1 MPDHGRPRRNPA
13 RLLAPVAL
21 VVAIAA
27 VGYVVTNSTGSDDD
41 DGGDN
46 ADRTTEQRPRD
57 DQSQQQR
64 QRPQR
69 TFYRVRLN
77 DTLGLIA
84 EQTGVPVERIEELN
98 PELDAQNLIVG
109 QRIRLRE

>member
-1 MPDHGRPRRNPA
+1 MAKQGRPRRSPA

-21 VVAIAA
+21 LVA
-27 VGYVVTNSTGSDDD
+27 VGAVAYVVSNSTGSDDD
-41 DGGDN
+41 GGSDN
-46 ADRTTEQRPRD
+46 ANRTVEPRPRD
-57 DQSQQQR
+57 GEGRQQR
-64 QRPQR
+64 RPQR

-84 EQTGVPVERIEELN
+84 EQTGVPVERLEALN
-98 PELDAQNLIVG
+98 PELDPQNLIVG

>member
-1 MPDHGRPRRNPA
+1 MAKQGRPRRSPA

-21 VVAIAA
+21 LVA
-27 VGYVVTNSTGSDDD
+27 VGAVVIVVSNSTGNDDG
-41 DGGDN
+41 GGDN
-46 ADRTTEQRPRD
+46 ANRTVEPRPRGD
-57 DQSQQQR
+57 GGRQQR
-64 QRPQR
+64 RPQR

-84 EQTGVPVERIEELN
+84 EQTGVPVERLEALN

>member
-1 MPDHGRPRRNPA
+1 MPDHGRPRRSPA

-21 VVAIAA
+21 LLAVAA
-27 VGYVVTNSTGSDDD
+27 VGYVVTTSTGSDNDN
-41 DGGDN
+41 GGDN
-46 ADRTTEQRPRD
+46 ADRTTEPRPRENG
-57 DQSQQQR
+57 SQQR

-69 TFYRVRLN
+69 AFYRVRLN

-84 EQTGVPVERIEELN
+84 EQTGVPVERLEELN
-98 PELDAQNLIVG
+98 PELDPQNLIVG

>member
-1 MPDHGRPRRNPA
+1 MAKQGRPRRSPA

-21 VVAIAA
+21 LAAIGAVA
-27 VGYVVTNSTGSDDD
+27 YVVSNSTGDD
-41 DGGDN
+41 DGGGN
-46 ADRTTEQRPRD
+46 SANRTVEPRPRENERR
-57 DQSQQQR
+57 QQR
-64 QRPQR
+64 GPQR

-84 EQTGVPVERIEELN
+84 EQTGVPVERLEALN
-98 PELDAQNLIVG
+98 PELDPQNLIVG

>member
-1 MPDHGRPRRNPA
+1 VA
-13 RLLAPVAL
+13 LLVAL
-21 VVAIAA
+21 VA
-27 VGYVVTNSTGSDDD
+27 VGYVVTSSTSSND
-41 DGGDN
+41 DGGGDGGN
-46 ADRTTEQRPRD
+46 RTAEPRQRQDGR
-57 DQSQQQR
+57 QQR
-64 QRPQR
+64 RAPQR

-98 PELDAQNLIVG
+98 PELDPQNLIVG

>member
-1 MPDHGRPRRNPA
+1 MANLGRPRRRSPA

-21 VVAIAA
+21 VASLAA
-27 VGYVVTNSTGSDDD
+27 VALVVSNSTGNDDNGG
-41 DGGDN
+41 DGGN
-46 ADRTTEQRPRD
+46 ATRTAEPRPP
-57 DQSQQQR
+57 QQEQQR

-84 EQTGVPVERIEELN
+84 EQTGVPVEQIQALN
-98 PELDAQNLIVG
+98 PELDPQNLIVG

>member
-1 MPDHGRPRRNPA
+1 MPNHGRSPRSPA

-21 VVAIAA
+21 VLALGA
-27 VGYVVTNSTGSDDD
+27 VGYVLASSSSDGD
-41 DGGDN
+41 GDN
-46 ADRTTEQRPRD
+46 ANRTVEPPQRQDGR
-57 DQSQQQR
+57 QQR
-64 QRPQR
+64 RRPQR

-84 EQTGVPVERIEELN
+84 EQTGVPVERLEELN
-98 PELDAQNLIVG
+98 PELDPQNLIVG

>member
-1 MPDHGRPRRNPA
+1 MANQGRSRRSPA

-21 VVAIAA
+21 IVTLVAVALVVS
-27 VGYVVTNSTGSDDD
+27 NSTGNDDSGGGD
-41 DGGDN
+41 DGN
-46 ADRTTEQRPRD
+46 ATRTAEPRP
-57 DQSQQQR
+57 QQQER
-64 QRPQR
+64 QQQRPQR

-84 EQTGVPVERIEELN
+84 EQTGVPVEQLEALN
-98 PELDAQNLIVG
+98 PELDPQNLIVG